1 MAEIEKTASFSDVQS
16 QKQRPFIT
24 VGEARKILGNSYNK
38 ITDDE
43 LRRVIISMGDL
54 ARLLVANPQLF
65 KINDEGKFYE

>member
-54 ARLLVANPQLF
+54 ARLLIANPHLF
-65 KINDEGKFYE
+65 NVNYGGELYE

>member
-1 MAEIEKTASFSDVQS
+1 MAGNSKNTSFSDVVE
-16 QKQRPFIT
+16 QKQKPLIT